1 MYFRSIFLFLAVV
14 ILAGCASTFETR
26 PYKNTDDDGIQNG
39 VAYFEPVPYL
49 VNYVFTA
56 YEKDGTPTT
65 SKCTKTSQKFEIQFN
80 PGKKMVVVGHPSN
93 FSSST
98 LAITLNQNGTLASI
112 NSATT
117 PVSDK
122 LLGTLELAI
131 KDKVVS
137 LAEGMPKCNANP
149 IVNLYKKVD
158 NFEDIPK
165 LLEHTE

>member
-1 MYFRSIFLFLAVV
+1 MFLRSIFLFVTV
-14 ILAGCASTFETR
+14 FILAGCASTFETR
-26 PYKNTDDDGIQNG
+26 PYKITDADGIQNG
-39 VAYFEPVPYL
+39 VVYFESVPYL

-56 YEKDGTPTT
+56 YEKDGASAT

-80 PGKKMVVVGHPSN
+80 PGKKMVLIGHPSN

-117 PVSDK
+117 PVADK
-122 LLGTLELAI
+122 LLGTLEVAL

-137 LAEGMPKCNANP
+137 LAEGLPKCNANP

-165 LLEHTE
+165 LLEHAE